1 MYNIIPAQMPEEA
14 DIMKDNKLTN
24 QNEYSNNATPF
35 ASIKE
40 E

>member
-14 DIMKDNKLTN
+14 DIMKDKLTN
-24 QNEYSNNATPF
+24 QNEFSNNATSF